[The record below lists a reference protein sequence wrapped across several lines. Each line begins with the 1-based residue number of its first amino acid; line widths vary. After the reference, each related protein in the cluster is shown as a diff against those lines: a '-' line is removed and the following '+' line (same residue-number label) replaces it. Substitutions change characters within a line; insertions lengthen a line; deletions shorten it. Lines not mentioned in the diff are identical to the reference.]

1 MWLYP
6 FIIGMLTGL
15 ITSAASFIYMVGAL
29 LHKVF

>member
-15 ITSAASFIYMVGAL
+15 ITSAAGFIYMVG
-29 LHKVF
+29 